1 MFKKKKT
8 LAVMLIILLLIS
20 VAGYFGYGFYK
31 EPSRLSNIPLIKN
44 FVPAAEEDSETPE
57 LSEEEQVQQE
67 VAGLKAALEEK
78 EVEKEAYEQEITQL
92 RQQLANNEVEE
103 LQNEVARLE
112 LVISDLQNQR
122 SNQDAAYQD
131 LAQYYA
137 LMKAKDAAGILSK
150 LSDDDAIGIISRM
163 ENDAAASVMQN
174 MDQDRAATITKK
186 MLTVSM

>member
-1 MFKKKKT
+1 MALT
-8 LAVMLIILLLIS
+8 LIVLLLIAA
-20 VAGYFGYGFYK
+20 AGYLGYGFYK
-31 EPSRLSNIPLIKN
+31 NPSRLSNIPLIKN
-44 FVPAAEEDSETPE
+44 FVPAADEDSLPE
-57 LSEEEQVQQE
+57 VSEADIIQQE
-67 VAGLKAALEEK
+67 IADLKTALEEK
-78 EVEKEAYEQEITQL
+78 DAEKETYEQEITQL
-92 RQQLANNEVEE
+92 REQLASNEVEE

-112 LVISDLQNQR
+112 LVIMDMQNQR

-137 LMKAKDAAGILSK
+137 LMKSKDAAGILSR

-163 ENDAAASVMQN
+163 DNDAAASVMQN